1 MNLNHNFNL
10 LLNYKTIILY
20 KVLTKIYLMSVSEGL
35 KKLSY
40 KSFYVKLN
48 KIDEFGIKT
57 TQPED
62 LQIKIKIQPWTHI
75 KELKQ
80 KIANVHGVSLK
91 NIKLF
96 FSNIEL
102 FDELTMLDYKI
113 VEKKNP
119 EINYQI
125 QNKQNDFN
133 IRIYGTF
140 PCSLNLQKIIEE
152 INNGF
157 LIGLKPKFLEDG
169 TSGTYLMRNVN
180 KETIAIFKPFDE
192 EPFAP
197 NNQKGYVNKFGSET
211 FRKGILSGE
220 GSIREFAAYFL
231 DNKKKFDVPITTFVE
246 VSHPSFNKFNMN
258 LIEMENNN
266 FDKIK
271 GSMVYNFLKE
281 NIVSSYY
288 NFSNNDD
295 IDNFDFTSSKK
306 YNFIPK
312 KFGSLQKFIK
322 STDVAANF
330 SFSLY
335 SVEQVHKIAV
345 LDLRICNCDRNEE
358 NILVIKKKNKKDG
371 KNYYKLIPI
380 DHSLSFP
387 DCLKIIDYELCWT
400 GWDQVNIPFSKEMK
414 DYIKSIDIISDME
427 KLSKLIKLRED
438 CWKMF
443 RVTNTVLK
451 ICADY
456 NLTLSEI
463 SNILYQTD
471 YKHETP
477 SHIEKIIEK
486 VDYLC
491 SDLRIDKRLRIFS
504 VNEKRKKSEENE
516 DNNNKNF
523 KRGNKKKTSLLQR
536 TPSLSKL
543 LEVENN
549 NDDEDEYIGLGKKIK
564 KKKSRSKNNSVHNDI
579 VFDTPYNE
587 MYFYHFETFVIEL
600 IRKIYPEKAKIRE
613 SQNEENNN

>member
-1 MNLNHNFNL
+1 
-10 LLNYKTIILY
+10 
-20 KVLTKIYLMSVSEGL
+20 MSVSEGL

-133 IRIYGTF
+133 IRLYGTF
-140 PCSLNLQKIIEE
+140 PCSLNLQNIIEE

-180 KETIAIFKPFDE
+180 KQTIAIFKPFDE

-220 GSIREFAAYFL
+220 GSIREFAAYAL
-231 DNKKKFDVPITTFVE
+231 DNKKKFDVPPTTFVE
-246 VSHPSFNKFNMN
+246 VSHHSFNKFNMAM
-258 LIEMENNN
+258 IQMEEQNYSHL
-266 FDKIK
+266 K
-271 GSMVYNFLKE
+271 GNMVYNFLKD
-281 NIVSSYY
+281 NIVGE
-288 NFSNNDD
+288 SNNLNNSNYDE
-295 IDNFDFTSSKK
+295 FEFSSSKK

-312 KFGSLQKFIK
+312 KFGSLQKFIR
-322 STDVAANF
+322 STDIAANF
-330 SFSLY
+330 SYSLY

-345 LDLRICNCDRNEE
+345 LDLRILNCDRNEE

-387 DCLKIIDYELCWT
+387 DCLKIIDYEICWT
-400 GWDQVNIPFSKEMK
+400 GWDQANIPFNEEMK
-414 DYIKSIDIISDME
+414 NYIKSIDIIADME
-427 KLSKLIKLRED
+427 RLSKLIKLREE

-443 RVTNTVLK
+443 RVSNTVLK

-456 NLTLSEI
+456 NLTLLEI
-463 SNILYQTD
+463 SNIFYQTD

-477 SHIEKIIEK
+477 SHIERIIEK
-486 VDYLC
+486 ADSLC
-491 SDLRIDKRLRIFS
+491 SIMRIDKRLRIFS
-504 VNEKRKKSEENE
+504 VNSKKDDDEEEENI
-516 DNNNKNF
+516 NF
-523 KRGNKKKTSLLQR
+523 KRSGKKKTSLLKR
-536 TPSLSKL
+536 TTSLPKL
-543 LEVENN
+543 NDFDKD
-549 NDDEDEYIGLGKKIK
+549 DDEYTNLGHKEKNKKGGN
-564 KKKSRSKNNSVHNDI
+564 RNNSVHKEM
-579 VFDTPYNE
+579 VFDIPFNE
-587 MYFYHFETFVIEL
+587 MYFHHFEAFLIDL

-613 SQNEENNN
+613 SQDINLENNIFGIEI

>member
-1 MNLNHNFNL
+1 
-10 LLNYKTIILY
+10 
-20 KVLTKIYLMSVSEGL
+20 
-35 KKLSY
+35 
-40 KSFYVKLN
+40 
-48 KIDEFGIKT
+48 
-57 TQPED
+57 
-62 LQIKIKIQPWTHI
+62 
-75 KELKQ
+75 
-80 KIANVHGVSLK
+80 
-91 NIKLF
+91 
-96 FSNIEL
+96 
-102 FDELTMLDYKI
+102 
-113 VEKKNP
+113 
-119 EINYQI
+119 
-125 QNKQNDFN
+125 
-133 IRIYGTF
+133 
-140 PCSLNLQKIIEE
+140 
-152 INNGF
+152 
-157 LIGLKPKFLEDG
+157 
-169 TSGTYLMRNVN
+169 MRNVN
-180 KETIAIFKPFDE
+180 KQTIAIFKPFDE

-281 NIVSSYY
+281 NIVNSYY

-295 IDNFDFTSSKK
+295 LNNFDFTSSKK

-400 GWDQVNIPFSKEMK
+400 GWDQSNIPFSKEMK
-414 DYIKSIDIISDME
+414 DYIQSIDIISDME

-523 KRGNKKKTSLLQR
+523 KRGNKKKLLYYKEQLHYQNYLKLKIIKKMMMNILDWEKKLKKRKVEVKIIVYIMILFLILLIMKCIFIILRHSLL
-536 TPSLSKL
+536 
-543 LEVENN
+543 N
-549 NDDEDEYIGLGKKIK
+549 
-564 KKKSRSKNNSVHNDI
+564 
-579 VFDTPYNE
+579 
-587 MYFYHFETFVIEL
+587 
-600 IRKIYPEKAKIRE
+600 
-613 SQNEENNN
+613 